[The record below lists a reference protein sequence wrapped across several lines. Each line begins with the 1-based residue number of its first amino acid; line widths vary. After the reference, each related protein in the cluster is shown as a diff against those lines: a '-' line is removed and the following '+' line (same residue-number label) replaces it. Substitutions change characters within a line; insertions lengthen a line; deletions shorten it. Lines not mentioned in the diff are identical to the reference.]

1 MSNPFDFFK
10 KVCYINLDDRLDRND
25 QIKTE
30 LNKYNINSERISA
43 IRLSEEESEI
53 LTQKGYPLCEPVSDL
68 DAYHRDRIKK
78 VTLGQRSCLMSH
90 LKIYQYA
97 KDNNID
103 NVLIFEDDMIFNDD
117 VDVIDVLSKT
127 IEELKNVEWDMF
139 FLGCMPLSPMIKR
152 GEYLYQLTHLSTSHS
167 YVINSSCYDTLL
179 NFPFYEEMNIDTQF
193 SKFAAQN
200 KIKSFTSKYPLTF
213 QREDFSDIQMLPVG
227 GLENHIKSRYKTW
240 TG

>member
-90 LKIYQYA
+90 
-97 KDNNID
+97 
-103 NVLIFEDDMIFNDD
+103 
-117 VDVIDVLSKT
+117 
-127 IEELKNVEWDMF
+127 
-139 FLGCMPLSPMIKR
+139 
-152 GEYLYQLTHLSTSHS
+152 
-167 YVINSSCYDTLL
+167 
-179 NFPFYEEMNIDTQF
+179 
-193 SKFAAQN
+193 
-200 KIKSFTSKYPLTF
+200 
-213 QREDFSDIQMLPVG
+213 
-227 GLENHIKSRYKTW
+227 
-240 TG
+240 